1 MVMGTGYGKIL
12 SLPLPSGNKVRVR
25 RVSLLSL
32 VKLGQI
38 PPQLISAVWAVFG
51 RDDASGI
58 AKDDNE
64 RVQTMVALMDQAVR
78 AVLIDIKIVEG
89 TELSDTSEDKDGFM
103 IGTVN
108 VGDIPDS
115 DKALIFGFAQGSI
128 NADPIQQEVA
138 EALAKFPGESA
149 RETPGPV
156 GETLRSETKQDD
168 RAQTTESAGAIV

>member
-1 MVMGTGYGKIL
+1 MGTGYGKIL

-51 RDDASGI
+51 RDDATGI
-58 AKDDNE
+58 SKDDNE

-78 AVLIDIKIVEG
+78 AVLIDINVVDG

-128 NADPIQQEVA
+128 NADPIQV
-138 EALAKFPGESA
+138 EAAKQLEKFPVESA
-149 RETPGPV
+149 RETPGPS
-156 GETLRSETKQDD
+156 GEAVRPEAEHVD
-168 RAQTTESAGAIV
+168 RAQTTESPLTVV

>member
-1 MVMGTGYGKIL
+1 MGTGYGKTL

-51 RDDASGI
+51 RDDATGI

-78 AVLIDIKIVEG
+78 AVLIDIKVVEG
-89 TELSDTSEDKDGFM
+89 DIPSDTSEDKDGFM

-149 RETPGPV
+149 RETPGP
-156 GETLRSETKQDD
+156 GSETVRPAAESDD
-168 RAQTTESAGAIV
+168 RAQAKESPLSVV